1 MDTLTIILL
10 VAVGIG
16 SGFIQRVSG
25 FGLGIFAM
33 IFLPYL
39 MSEPATATAVSCLI
53 SCGATTY
60 NTIKYRKSI
69 PYKTILPLLASS
81 LVVIPIAV
89 YYAKSISGDFFE
101 MLLGIV
107 LILLSTYLLFFDSRV
122 SIKPSVKNGLL
133 AGTVGGA
140 LGGLFSTAGPPVVLY
155 LTYATKEKMAYF
167 SGLQF
172 YFCLTNY
179 YATAFRIANGVI
191 TSEVLIAAAIGLVGC
206 MAGDLLGRLIF
217 DKLDGAKLKKIIYA
231 GMIISGILMI
241 I

>member
-1 MDTLTIILL
+1 MDTLTIVLL
-10 VAVGIG
+10 VAVGLG
-16 SGFIQRVSG
+16 AGFIQRVSG

-33 IFLPYL
+33 LFLPHFIP
-39 MSEPATATAVSCLI
+39 SQTAATAVSCLI

-60 NTIKYRKSI
+60 NTVKYRKFI
-69 PYKTILPLLASS
+69 PYRTVFPLLAAS
-81 LVVIPIAV
+81 LIAIPIAV
-89 YYAKSISGDFFE
+89 YYAVSIPGDFFK

-107 LILLSTYLLFFDSRV
+107 LILLSIYLLFFDSKV
-122 SIKPSVKNGLL
+122 SIKPSIKNGLL
-133 AGTVGGA
+133 TGTVGGA

-155 LTYATKEKMAYF
+155 LTYATKEKMEYF
-167 SGLQF
+167 AGLQF

-191 TSEVLIAAAIGLVGC
+191 DKKVILAAVIGLAGC
-206 MAGDLLGRLIF
+206 MAGDLLGRMVF

>member
-1 MDTLTIILL
+1 LDTFIIVSL
-10 VAVGIG
+10 VAVGLG
-16 SGFIQRVSG
+16 AGFIQRVSG

-33 IFLPYL
+33 LFLPYL
-39 MSEPATATAVSCLI
+39 MSEPASATAVSCLI

-60 NTIKYRKSI
+60 NTVKYRKHI
-69 PYKTILPLLASS
+69 PYKTILPLLFAS
-81 LVVIPIAV
+81 LITIPIAV
-89 YYAKSISGDFFE
+89 YYAASISGNFFK

-107 LILLSTYLLFFDSRV
+107 LILISLYLLFFDSKI
-122 SIKPSVKNGLL
+122 SIKPTVRNGLL
-133 AGTVGGA
+133 AGTVGGT

-167 SGLQF
+167 AGLQF

-191 TSEVLIAAAIGLVGC
+191 DRVVLIAALVGFVGC
-206 MAGDLLGRLIF
+206 MAGDLLGKMVF
-217 DKLDGAKLKKIIYA
+217 DKLDGAKLKKIIYV